1 MAEKMRIL
9 WLSNIIFPEV
19 SERLGLPRV
28 VVGSWMMAY
37 KSLLQ
42 ASHAADME
50 LHVISPYEGTSFA
63 DVEAG
68 GAHHYLFPETTGAS
82 ELRKW
87 LKAVNDRVRP
97 DVVHIHGSE
106 YPHSSLF
113 VEACGSGNAILSIQG
128 LVSVYARYYYGGL
141 DLHGKFTLRDLLK
154 RDTPRI
160 QQRDFVRRG
169 RLERSLISRVGNIA
183 GRTSWDYAH
192 SVAINPDV
200 RYYTCQEPLRDG
212 FYHAAWSLDE
222 CHRHT
227 IFACQPAYPIKG
239 LHQLL
244 AALPLV
250 RRRYPDVHLYLPGDN
265 IGDRPWWKIRAYW
278 RYINRLIERH
288 DLRDCVTFLGGQT
301 EEEMIEHYLSANV
314 FVCPSSI
321 ENSSNS
327 VCEAQILGVPV
338 VASYVGGMMDLV
350 ADGESGLLYRF
361 EEVEMLAWKICSIF
375 ADDALAL
382 RLSQGAR
389 AVATRRHDRAA
400 IAESLWAIY
409 QSVRCTSNR

>member
-19 SERLGLPRV
+19 SEQLGLPRV

-113 VEACGSGNAILSIQG
+113 VEECGSGNVILSIQG

-141 DLHGKFTLRDLLK
+141 DLQGKFTLRDLLNA
-154 RDTPRI
+154 
-160 QQRDFVRRG
+160 
-169 RLERSLISRVGNIA
+169 RSRCATGS
-183 GRTSWDYAH
+183 TM
-192 SVAINPDV
+192 P
-200 RYYTCQEPLRDG
+200 
-212 FYHAAWSLDE
+212 
-222 CHRHT
+222 
-227 IFACQPAYPIKG
+227 
-239 LHQLL
+239 
-244 AALPLV
+244 
-250 RRRYPDVHLYLPGDN
+250 
-265 IGDRPWWKIRAYW
+265 
-278 RYINRLIERH
+278 
-288 DLRDCVTFLGGQT
+288 
-301 EEEMIEHYLSANV
+301 
-314 FVCPSSI
+314 
-321 ENSSNS
+321 
-327 VCEAQILGVPV
+327 LGV
-338 VASYVGGMMDLV
+338 
-350 ADGESGLLYRF
+350 
-361 EEVEMLAWKICSIF
+361 
-375 ADDALAL
+375 
-382 RLSQGAR
+382 
-389 AVATRRHDRAA
+389 
-400 IAESLWAIY
+400 
-409 QSVRCTSNR
+409 